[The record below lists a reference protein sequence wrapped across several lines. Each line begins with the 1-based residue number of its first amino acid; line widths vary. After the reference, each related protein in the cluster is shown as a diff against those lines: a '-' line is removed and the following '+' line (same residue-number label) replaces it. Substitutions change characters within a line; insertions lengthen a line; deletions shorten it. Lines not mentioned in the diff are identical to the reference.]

1 MKVLNID
8 EVVDVFNKKIT
19 EPQDLKVKGID
30 HIEDN
35 VIVYLN
41 IKDCYDN
48 GLSDGI
54 VNLANDFLYSH
65 NEWKSLINTMNKG
78 YLIQSNFNNFIKSVN
93 EGFYNYYVVSGEF
106 EKVRDDLSNQLN
118 SVIDDCGCV
127 FSLSDNIDVKLAIE
141 DRPFYKEGFVLE
153 KLYEYSMYRV
163 NK

>member
-54 VNLANDFLYSH
+54 VNLA
-65 NEWKSLINTMNKG
+65 
-78 YLIQSNFNNFIKSVN
+78 
-93 EGFYNYYVVSGEF
+93 
-106 EKVRDDLSNQLN
+106 
-118 SVIDDCGCV
+118 
-127 FSLSDNIDVKLAIE
+127 IE
-141 DRPFYKEGFVLE
+141 DKPFYKEGFVLE
-153 KLYEYSMYRV
+153 KLYEYNIYSYR
-163 NK
+163 